1 MKSRNL
7 FLGVIILFSGIIALL
22 SVLHV
27 FEFHWS
33 ILWRLWPV
41 FMIIVGISL
50 LPFKEYVKTLMLLVA
65 LALGCWLYQAE
76 YENYDGNVITRFFN
90 RHFSSWDWTWSNADD
105 EDEDKDEQEAFEAD
119 QHFSE
124 PYSDV
129 ERASI
134 DIDFGAGDLE
144 IKEPCAELVTVNA
157 SSNFVKYS
165 FRTEPKDGETA
176 IFLNGKG
183 RSDGTIKSAKNDLEI
198 SLCTQPTW
206 TFSLD
211 MGAADADLDLSPY
224 KVEKVIINGGACDLD
239 LKLGNNGGNTA
250 VDINTGASDI
260 DIKVPMDAY
269 CQINIKSAISGKD
282 FTGFEKMA
290 NGQWQTPN
298 LEQASTKIVINMSC
312 AVSDVSVTRY

>member
-1 MKSRNL
+1 MKRNPS
-7 FLGVIILFSGIIALL
+7 VYVQYVARIIRPEELTMSFENL
-22 SVLHV
+22 SSEQRDKLK
-27 FEFHWS
+27 EAK
-33 ILWRLWPV
+33 
-41 FMIIVGISL
+41 SL
-50 LPFKEYVKTLMLLVA
+50 E
-65 LALGCWLYQAE
+65 E
-76 YENYDGNVITRFFN
+76 
-90 RHFSSWDWTWSNADD
+90 
-105 EDEDKDEQEAFEAD
+105 
-119 QHFSE
+119 
-124 PYSDV
+124 V
-129 ERASI
+129 EK
-134 DIDFGAGDLE
+134 DLE